1 MEKRKQLTGI
11 PSSLQSATDPDID
24 RLLSPAQYFSHPNE
38 VLKSRILHRDEKR
51 AILAAW
57 VSDACAIESNPALR
71 QRPGS
76 PEPIPFDVI
85 MEALQRL
92 DAQPQPCVARLQGA
106 RDDKKHGVDMHV

>member
-11 PSSLQSATDPDID
+11 PSSLQSATDPDLD

-38 VLKSRILHRDEKR
+38 VLKSRILDRDEKR

-85 MEALQRL
+85 MLQRL
-92 DAQPQPCVARLQGA
+92 DAQARPYGARLQGA